1 MYQDF
6 KELLSLFIEH
16 KVKYLVVGGYAVSF
30 YAQPRATKH
39 LDILIQADANN
50 AKAVFAAL
58 AKFGAPLEGL
68 TPEDFIE
75 QGKFYRMGHPPLMV
89 DILPEIIGID
99 FDAAWEKR
107 VGAEIDKGLNVLFID
122 MDSLL
127 TAKLAAGRPEDLA
140 DVAALRQAARVMTE
154 PKNKAKTAE
163 ATKRKMLKP

>member
-1 MYQDF
+1 M
-6 KELLSLFIEH
+6 
-16 KVKYLVVGGYAVSF
+16 
-30 YAQPRATKH
+30 
-39 LDILIQADANN
+39 
-50 AKAVFAAL
+50 
-58 AKFGAPLEGL
+58 

-75 QGKFYRMGHPPLMV
+75 QGKFYRMGHPPLMI

-99 FDAAWEKR
+99 FNAAWEKR
-107 VGAEIDKGLNVLFID
+107 VEAEIDKGLKVLFID

-154 PKNKAKTAE
+154 PKNKAKTAK